1 VKVRRV
7 VTIGWA
13 DVSRAVAVG
22 ALVSLGA
29 VGSATAQSLP
39 EVHANAGLPSPRPT
53 APLADWV
60 NAKGR
65 VTVTLTAP
73 GAILRG
79 WSYTGT
85 NPKAPTIVFF
95 GGSGETIDRDNAN
108 LRALAALG
116 PSVVAYDY
124 RGYGFSVGL
133 SDVARMQ
140 EDALRIVN
148 ATAQTAGVRG
158 VVVYGYSFGTA
169 MAASAASQTSVAG
182 VILAAPFASAQ
193 EELAPASEAD
203 GVPPQ
208 IATQLTSAPDAVAA
222 FANVDFVGRIQAP
235 LLIVHGTAD
244 AVVPIAQGREVLAA
258 STSQQKDLVELPG
271 LGHDIV
277 GAPGTRAAIASFIAA
292 LHP

>member
-1 VKVRRV
+1 
-7 VTIGWA
+7 
-13 DVSRAVAVG
+13 VARGLVLG
-22 ALVSLGA
+22 ALLALGLGGA
-29 VGSATAQSLP
+29 AAAQMSP
-39 EVHANAGLPSPRPT
+39 EVHANAVIPSPRPS

-65 VTVTLTAP
+65 VTVTLGAP

-79 WSYTGT
+79 WSYAGA

-95 GGSGETIDRDNAN
+95 GGSGDTIERNDAN
-108 LRALAALG
+108 MRALAALG

-133 SDVARMQ
+133 SDVARME

-148 ATAQTAGVRG
+148 AVAQTAGARG

-169 MAASAASQTSVAG
+169 MAASAASQTTVAG
-182 VILAAPFASAQ
+182 VILAAPYASAQ
-193 EELAPASEAD
+193 EELAPASEAA
-203 GVPPQ
+203 GIPPA
-208 IATQLTSAPDAVAA
+208 IATALTSASDAVAA

-235 LLIVHGTAD
+235 LLILHGTDD

-258 STSQQKDLVELPG
+258 STSQQKDLVELAG

-277 GAPGTRAAIASFIAA
+277 GAPAARAAIASFIAS

>member
-1 VKVRRV
+1 MAV
-7 VTIGWA
+7 VP
-13 DVSRAVAVG
+13 RAAALG
-22 ALVSLGA
+22 ALLVLGWC
-29 VGSATAQSLP
+29 GTAAAQTLP
-39 EVHANAGLPSPRPT
+39 EVRANAVIPSPRPA
-53 APLADWV
+53 APLTDWV

-65 VTVTLTAP
+65 VTVTLTTP

-79 WSYTGT
+79 WSYTGA

-95 GGSGETIDRDNAN
+95 GGSADTIEHNDAN

-133 SDVARMQ
+133 SDVARME

-148 ATAQTAGVRG
+148 ATAQTAGARG

-203 GVPPQ
+203 GVPAAV
-208 IATQLTSAPDAVAA
+208 ATSLTSAPDAVAA
-222 FANVDFVGRIQAP
+222 FANTDFVGRIQAP
-235 LLIVHGTAD
+235 LLIVHGTND
-244 AVVPIAQGREVLAA
+244 RVVPIAQGLEVLAA

-277 GAPGTRAAIASFIAA
+277 GAPGTRTAIASFIAA